1 MLSWVD
7 WCMSLCHIRSIFL
20 LERFTRFAELLIN
33 ILSETGRH
41 IDNAFIQ
48 MRRLWLEMGESKK
61 NIIICILPFKLFSTE
76 PEHLRISN
84 DIKKFSVVI
93 LTEIDMIPESGPINF

>member
-33 ILSETGRH
+33 ILSEMGRH

-48 MRRLWLEMGESKK
+48 MRRLWAEMGERKK
-61 NIIICILPFKLFSTE
+61 YKYITVFKLFSTE
-76 PEHLRISN
+76 PERLHISN
-84 DIKKFSVVI
+84 DIFCFFACYSE
-93 LTEIDMIPESGPINF
+93 LN